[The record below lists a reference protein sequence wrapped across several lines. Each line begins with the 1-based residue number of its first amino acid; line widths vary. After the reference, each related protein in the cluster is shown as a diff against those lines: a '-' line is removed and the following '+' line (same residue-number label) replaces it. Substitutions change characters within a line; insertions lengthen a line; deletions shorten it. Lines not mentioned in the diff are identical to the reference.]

1 MTCDRGQSVLCGPGW
16 EAGRAGG
23 RRGSE
28 RGSGRRTSPDLPR
41 GAGATLSSEGWPPPE
56 AAEGNG
62 LQLGLE
68 AKRSKRKVRK
78 KKPEGGRATLNDAQ
92 RHKQPTTGQKPL
104 LGRRQT
110 EMTLLTLVWG
120 QPAPCLNV
128 DCTSDRWRF
137 IYKFHVFDTGPS
149 LDSLLWVSAS
159 WPLPPPPSAR
169 LAACHADPRCH
180 QPCWPGHAQQGTWR
194 SLRLL
199 DCLRCHRCAC
209 LCGGCGARLSSP
221 GPGRQVLT
229 PRTMSHRHPN
239 GTGHV
244 NAFAAVGHCAEW

>member
-1 MTCDRGQSVLCGPGW
+1 MRPRVGGREGGRPQGLRARLRETDEPRPAAGSRGHAVVRGLAATRGSGGERSATGPRS
-16 EAGRAGG
+16 EAKQKESEEEKAGG
-23 RRGSE
+23 RESHVKRCSAAPTAYD
-28 RGSGRRTSPDLPR
+28 RTE
-41 GAGATLSSEGWPPPE
+41 AT
-56 AAEGNG
+56 
-62 LQLGLE
+62 
-68 AKRSKRKVRK
+68 VRQ
-78 KKPEGGRATLNDAQ
+78 ETD
-92 RHKQPTTGQKPL
+92 
-104 LGRRQT
+104 RQT

-159 WPLPPPPSAR
+159 WSLPPPPSAR

-194 SLRLL
+194 TLRLL
-199 DCLRCHRCAC
+199 DCLPPRHRCAC
-209 LCGGCGARLSSP
+209 PCGGCGARLSSP

-229 PRTMSHRHPN
+229 PCTMSHRHPN
-239 GTGHV
+239 GTGHI